1 MSETKHT
8 PGEWHLDDEGD
19 IVTTSDCKGNIVCH
33 SPANFE
39 RSMKFWPANARLI
52 AAAPELLEALN
63 GWLVAWEDGK
73 LLTSSRKPAELYRAG
88 LLHDTKAAI
97 AKAEGREAATE
108 GGSITSESFT

>member
-8 PGEWHLDDEGD
+8 PGEWFVANNGD
-19 IVTTSDCKGNIVCH
+19 IETKKVVYGNIVCH

-97 AKAEGREAATE
+97 AKAEGREA
-108 GGSITSESFT
+108 